1 MNLIERLRNS
11 FEVGVG
17 PDDAYAAADE
27 IERLREKLKVATE
40 ALDTA
45 IMSLQTGYPEYDN
58 NDTLEILSEA
68 LAKIREE

>member
-27 IERLREKLKVATE
+27 IERLREKLRVAEE
-40 ALDTA
+40 ALEHVRWWGDRNSDEMLNEA
-45 IMSLQTGYPEYDN
+45 MN
-58 NDTLEILSEA
+58 A